1 MSEPRIALVAEGPTD
16 YEVINAAM
24 RAILRRPFVLTML
37 QPEATRPEFGNGWGG
52 VLKWCRQAG
61 ESGYDS
67 LDSYPPLAG
76 FDAVVIHIDADV
88 ASRRYSDCGPYVED
102 LAIRNGWQTLPF
114 AEPCPPP
121 LPAVERLEL
130 SIAGWL
136 GSARAGRKA
145 VFCVPSKS
153 TGAWLA
159 AAYLPPGHLLLADAE
174 CDLNLEA
181 QLSYLPLD
189 QKIKKTTAVYRGKA
203 PLVTSKW
210 NHVKS
215 TCSLA
220 ERFEASLRAHVPA
233 L

>member
-16 YEVINAAM
+16 YEVINAAI
-24 RAILRRPFVLTML
+24 RAILRRPFVLTLL

-61 ESGYDS
+61 ESGCDS

-88 ASRRYSDCGPYVED
+88 ASKRYSDCGPHVEE
-102 LAIRNGWQTLPF
+102 LAVRHGWQALPF

-121 LPAVERLEL
+121 LPTVERLEL
-130 SIAGWL
+130 SIVGWL

-145 VFCVPSKS
+145 LFCVPSKS

-159 AAYLPPGHLLLADAE
+159 AACLPPAHRILSDAE
-174 CDLNLEA
+174 CDVNLEA
-181 QLSYLPLD
+181 QLSFLPLE
-189 QKIKKTTAVYRGKA
+189 QRIKKTTAAYREKA
-203 PLVTSKW
+203 PLITRNWHS
-210 NHVKS
+210 VKS
-215 TCSLA
+215 TCPQA
-220 ERFEASLRAHVPA
+220 ERFEKKLQAHVPA
-233 L
+233 V